1 MRFFVLQKGANA
13 MGNKLNEQ
21 QKLQAVVDY
30 AECHNYSEVAR
41 KYGVTDNTIRRIVE
55 ANAEFFE
62 NVEKEKEL
70 AAEDVLTHM
79 SKQLGKVNLII
90 DKFLDR
96 LSSDELIKKASTAQ
110 LTTSL
115 GTLIDKYTMVLKHNQ
130 GNAIEDDPITKA
142 LKEEA
147 ERMNNGDF
155 S

>member
-1 MRFFVLQKGANA
+1 MA
-13 MGNKLNEQ
+13 NKLNERQ
-21 QKLQAVVDY
+21 RCEVVADY
-30 AECHNYSEVAR
+30 ALCGNYSEVAR
-41 KYGVTDNTIRRIVE
+41 KHGTSEKTVRRIVAE
-55 ANAEFFE
+55 NAELAE
-62 NVEKEKEL
+62 NAEHKKEE

-90 DKFLDR
+90 DKYLDR
-96 LSSDELIKKASTAQ
+96 LLDDNLISKASSAQ

>member
-1 MRFFVLQKGANA
+1 

-55 ANAEFFE
+55 ANADFFE

-96 LSSDELIKKASTAQ
+96 LSSDELIK
-110 LTTSL
+110 
-115 GTLIDKYTMVLKHNQ
+115 
-130 GNAIEDDPITKA
+130 
-142 LKEEA
+142 
-147 ERMNNGDF
+147 NGDLYEQQKPGF
-155 S
+155 YNSRQSPRFNKRRAA

>member
-1 MRFFVLQKGANA
+1 MVKKR
-13 MGNKLNEQ
+13 LNEQ
-21 QKLQAVVDY
+21 ETLQAIADY

-41 KYGVTDNTIRRIVE
+41 KYGVSVDTIKRKVQENANIYERI
-55 ANAEFFE
+55 AR
-62 NVEKEKEL
+62 EKEDMV
-70 AAEDVLTHM
+70 EDVLTHM
-79 SKQLGKVNLII
+79 QSQLPTVNLII
-90 DKFLDR
+90 DKMLKR
-96 LSSDELIKKASTAQ
+96 LCSDELIDKSSTSQ

-115 GTLIDKYTMVLKHNQ
+115 GTLIDKYTLVLKHNQ